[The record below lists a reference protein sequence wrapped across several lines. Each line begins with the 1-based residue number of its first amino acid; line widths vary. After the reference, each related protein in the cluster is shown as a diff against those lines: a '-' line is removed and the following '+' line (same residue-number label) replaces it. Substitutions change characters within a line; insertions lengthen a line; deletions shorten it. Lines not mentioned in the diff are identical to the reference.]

1 LGNRGQRVPD
11 WQLAPLKHKL
21 AQVLMNQC
29 PHADS
34 WELYRMLTR
43 PHPDLGDRAAID
55 VVTPANLGVVV
66 QVIAGGQQ
74 AVSPPLSISEDVRQS
89 VRRLLD
95 SAVVVE
101 GA

>member
-1 LGNRGQRVPD
+1 
-11 WQLAPLKHKL
+11 
-21 AQVLMNQC
+21 M
-29 PHADS
+29 
-34 WELYRMLTR
+34 
-43 PHPDLGDRAAID
+43 AAIPID

-95 SAVVVE
+95 SAVVAE